1 MGNFFRFMFGGKRPL
16 PASAAVM
23 VGAEQQDAAGAP
35 DASIDLLRRAM
46 DAASLPLPEP
56 ESAPALDPE
65 PEPEMAHDPIPSLFL
80 QGPITQAPA
89 AVREEA
95 PVEEPV
101 PADAWLTQEWVEI
114 EITDEPVPSVLD
126 EVQSADL
133 ALVEVATST
142 PDEEI
147 FIDLER
153 EALVEAAFEL
163 ANELLD
169 ETAADVPEPIDE
181 TVLPDPE
188 PVAGPASEPVAAS
201 VLPKKPAK
209 KPAKKAAPAKKKAT
223 TIKRKKAAPKADR
236 PALPDDAVFLTDAV
250 VWSQCGSW
258 REFWLPPTD
267 ANSSQ
272 RVDEFREMAAAGRLT
287 IWGLAADAQ
296 TWTAIE
302 AAHWRT
308 NGFDPLSFLA
318 GRDNTFTQSKPATA
332 KTRKAA
338 APVKFSSLKVSKA
351 TVEELWRS
359 DAARAAA

>member
-1 MGNFFRFMFGGKRPL
+1 MSKALGNFFRFMFGGKRPL

-23 VGAEQQDAAGAP
+23 VGAEQQDAVEAP

-46 DAASLPLPEP
+46 DAASMPLPEAKP
-56 ESAPALDPE
+56 PPLALELE

-80 QGPITQAPA
+80 QGPIIEEPA
-89 AVREEA
+89 AIREEV
-95 PVEEPV
+95 PVEEAV
-101 PADAWLTQEWVEI
+101 PEDAWLTQEWVEI
-114 EITDEPVPSVLD
+114 EITDEPVPSVP
-126 EVQSADL
+126 EAVQFAEL
-133 ALVEVATST
+133 APVEAATT
-142 PDEEI
+142 PEEEI
-147 FIDLER
+147 IIDPER

-163 ANELLD
+163 AKELLD
-169 ETAADVPEPIDE
+169 ETVSDVPEPIDE
-181 TVLPDPE
+181 TIVPE
-188 PVAGPASEPVAAS
+188 PEPVAAS
-201 VLPKKPAK
+201 VPAKKSAK
-209 KPAKKAAPAKKKAT
+209 KPAKKAAPAKKRAT
-223 TIKRKKAAPKADR
+223 TVKRKKAAPEADS
-236 PALPDDAVFLTDAV
+236 PVLPEDAVFLTDAV

-272 RVDEFREMAAAGRLT
+272 RVDEFRAMAAAGKLT

-302 AAHWRT
+302 AAHWQT

-318 GRDNTFTQSKPATA
+318 GRENTFTETKPATA

-338 APVKFSSLKVSKA
+338 APVKFSGLKVSKA
-351 TVEELWRS
+351 TIEELWRS